1 MLVRELI
8 TRLVF
13 DGDESKIKRFDGA
26 VQGLAISLGA
36 ALGAMTAV
44 TVGAFK
50 LAQSTAQS
58 AQEVGN
64 FARVANAGVV
74 EFQRWA
80 AASATVGIE
89 QDKLSD
95 ILKDVND
102 RVGDFNTTG
111 AGPMADFFEKIAPK
125 IGLTKDAFKDLSGPE
140 ALQLYYSSLEKA
152 GASTQE
158 MTFFLEAMASDSTL
172 LIPLLQNGGQALKEF
187 GDAAEASGAI
197 LTDEMIATSKD
208 FLLVLGAMKGA
219 LTGIKNDIATELM
232 PVMRPMIVAFTD
244 FLATNRQGIIDRMA
258 DGFKLISEV
267 MERLTGFVADVFG
280 VMSNLLSLFGTGE
293 DATKNFM
300 IAMAGLLFMFK
311 RAWFFAGLF
320 MLVLDDLVA
329 WQQGQDSVIG
339 KLIGSYDGWVER
351 IKSLTDSLGGMEAVT
366 TALAYALG
374 VILALSVAKWLW
386 GVALAVKALTLAMA
400 ANPIVLFA
408 LAIAA
413 AIAGLIW
420 LYKWVQKNEWIIESL
435 TAKYEAFKAK
445 AAEFFKPAIK
455 AWEDLGS
462 AADKFMSGDWIGGG
476 AILLSM
482 LGNVLQQLADLFNSI
497 FVDPI
502 LALWGTSVAQLGAD
516 FEGALSAGFDAV
528 VGFFGSMIDGLKGL
542 WTSFVEW
549 AKVLA
554 IDILPEWA
562 VDLFADTATKGAPP
576 ADSLV
581 IPPNSDWMPRPIPR
595 QPRGATGTW
604 GDDPKPASVDPAIS
618 DAIIDIKEYLDG
630 LSAAPVQPGA
640 GEVTGGDVD
649 NSKVITLNAPVSMN
663 ITVPPGTT
671 SEQLGVIRSEVDRA
685 INREVNRAATALE
698 G

>member
-26 VQGLAISLGA
+26 VQGLAVSLGA
-36 ALGAMTAV
+36 ALGAMTAA
-44 TVGAFK
+44 TAGAFK

-89 QDKLSD
+89 QAKLSD

-219 LTGIKNDIATELM
+219 LTGIKNNIATELM
-232 PVMRPMIVAFTD
+232 PVLRPMIVAFTD

-267 MERLTGFVADVFG
+267 MERMTGFVVDVFG
-280 VMSNLLSLFGTGE
+280 AMSNLLSLFGTGE

-329 WQQGQDSVIG
+329 WQQGQESVIG
-339 KLIGSYDGWVER
+339 ELIGSYDGWVER
-351 IKSLTDSLGGMEAVT
+351 IKSLTDSLGGMETIVAAVQIGF
-366 TALAYALG
+366 AGLVSIKIARWLMLAAG
-374 VILALSVAKWLW
+374 
-386 GVALAVKALTLAMA
+386 AVKALTLAMA
-400 ANPIVLFA
+400 ANPVGLLIIG
-408 LAIAA
+408 IAA
-413 AIAGLIW
+413 AVVGLIW
-420 LYKWVQKNEWIIESL
+420 LYKWVQKNEWIIEGL

-455 AWEDLGS
+455 AWEDLKAAGDSFMAGNWLEGS
-462 AADKFMSGDWIGGG
+462 AG
-476 AILLSM
+476 LLSTM
-482 LGNVLQQLADLFNSI
+482 TNILIQLADLFSPI
-497 FVDPI
+497 FLDPI
-502 LALWGTSVAQLGAD
+502 LALWGTSVADLGLKFKNAIK
-516 FEGALSAGFDAV
+516 AGFDNTV
-528 VGFFGSMIDGLKGL
+528 KFFGDMIEGLKGL
-542 WTSFVEW
+542 WETFVNW
-549 AKVLA
+549 AKALA

-562 VDLFADTATKGAPP
+562 VNMIVDTETKGMLPDDYLLMQTNP
-576 ADSLV
+576 YGTLRS
-581 IPPNSDWMPRPIPR
+581 IPR
-595 QPRGATGTW
+595 QSGGATGTW
-604 GDDPKPASVDPAIS
+604 GDDPKPAPVDPEFEKRNGEIL
-618 DAIIDIKEYLDG
+618 EYLDS
-630 LSAAPVQPGA
+630 LSATPVQPGA

-671 SEQLGVIRSEVDRA
+671 FEQLGVIRSEVDRA